1 VGLCALLLKW
11 GRVDPEVLQVALLVA
26 HLVIRKAAA
35 AAAGAAV
42 VSAAAASPQPR
53 SCPDLTAV
61 WNASVGLISG
71 RPGRYCSPDLQ
82 NQASCTSFTQLEGP
96 PHHTLLFLPVQ
107 VTALF
112 VVDISSL
119 MPPPPTAKP
128 AAVKVEEVQQV
139 VNSSEEVKG
148 PGPEAAAQTA
158 AAPMDVEGSTAAGD
172 VPVAPAPESK
182 APEAPAPVE
191 GEAAQSDAPPAAEA
205 AAAAAHAEAAENGV
219 GKADAPSVPDAEA
232 AAAGATTTPAAPP
245 APPAVKQDAA
255 GSSAVDEHSKDK
267 PKQAEVKAEVKK
279 DRRDPERVAPAS
291 IKLSACRQK
300 GVLLEPHSYSLTSK
314 ARSHC
319 NQTETFATYDVP
331 VMMLDSCCLLRSE
344 QL

>member
-1 VGLCALLLKW
+1 
-11 GRVDPEVLQVALLVA
+11 
-26 HLVIRKAAA
+26 
-35 AAAGAAV
+35 
-42 VSAAAASPQPR
+42 
-53 SCPDLTAV
+53 
-61 WNASVGLISG
+61 
-71 RPGRYCSPDLQ
+71 
-82 NQASCTSFTQLEGP
+82 
-96 PHHTLLFLPVQ
+96 

-119 MPPPPTAKP
+119 MPPPATPKP

-172 VPVAPAPESK
+172 VLVAPAPESK
-182 APEAPAPVE
+182 ATEAPATVE
-191 GEAAQSDAPPAAEA
+191 GEAAQGDAPPAAA
-205 AAAAAHAEAAENGV
+205 AAAAAHAEVAENGV
-219 GKADAPSVPDAEA
+219 GKADAASVPDAEA
-232 AAAGATTTPAAPP
+232 AAAVATTTTTTPP
-245 APPAVKQDAA
+245 APPAPAAVKQDEAC
-255 GSSAVDEHSKDK
+255 GSAVDEHSKDK

-314 ARSHC
+314 ARSLAL
-319 NQTETFATYDVP
+319 QQRP
-331 VMMLDSCCLLRSE
+331 LRHTMY
-344 QL
+344 LV